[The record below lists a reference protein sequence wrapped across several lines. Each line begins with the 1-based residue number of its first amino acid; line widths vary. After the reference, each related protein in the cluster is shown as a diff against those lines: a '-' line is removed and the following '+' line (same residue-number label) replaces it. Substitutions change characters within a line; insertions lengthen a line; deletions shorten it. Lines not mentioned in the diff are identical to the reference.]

1 MVARTAEKLARI
13 SDEES
18 AKRRQIL
25 DGARKVFLDLGFDG
39 ASMGEIARVAG
50 VSKGTLYVY
59 FTDKHQLFEAIVEQ
73 ENLEY
78 GRESFDFSPERKPEV
93 TLFEFGCAYIA
104 LLCRPSGGS
113 AIRTVMAIAE
123 RMPEVGRRYFEK
135 VIAKTISELAAY
147 LKARV
152 ALDDLAIDDVELA
165 ASQFMLTC
173 QASLFLP
180 FILQVSPPPTR
191 REIERS
197 VRSATRMF
205 LAAYGKA

>member
-1 MVARTAEKLARI
+1 MVARITETPSGDGEA
-13 SDEES
+13 DS

-25 DGARKVFLDLGFDG
+25 DGARRVFLDLGFDG

-59 FTDKHQLFEAIVEQ
+59 FADKHQLFEAIVER
-73 ENLEY
+73 ENVEY
-78 GRESFDFSPERKPEV
+78 GRAKFNFSPERQPEI
-93 TLFEFGCAYIA
+93 TLFEFGCAYIE

-123 RMPEVGRRYFEK
+123 RMPEVGRRYYDR
-135 VIAKTISELAAY
+135 VIAKTNSELAAY
-147 LKARV
+147 LGARV
-152 ALDDLAIDDVELA
+152 AAGDLVIDDLELA
-165 ASQFMLTC
+165 ASQFMLAC

-180 FILQVSPPPTR
+180 FIMQVAPPPAR
-191 REIERS
+191 AQIETS

-205 LAAYGKA
+205 LAAYRRR